1 MIDIDKLVETLNV
14 TDVTT
19 LDEMRAMVVAVF
31 DIAKASNDAEK
42 VLQDA
47 NEKLVKENERLTA
60 QNLELFNRVT
70 STYSTNNSENKE
82 NSDNSEDEEVTTDEI
97 LSYYTK

>member
-19 LDEMRAMVVAVF
+19 IDEMRAMVVAVL
-31 DIAKASNDAEK
+31 DSAKTSNEAEIA
-42 VLQDA
+42 LQDA
-47 NEKLVKENERLTA
+47 NDKLVKENERLTA

-70 STYSTNNSENKE
+70 STFSTTSTESVDDE
-82 NSDNSEDEEVTTDEI
+82 TEEVTTDEI
-97 LSYYTK
+97 LSYYTE

>member
-19 LDEMRAMVVAVF
+19 IDEMRAMVVAVL
-31 DIAKASNDAEK
+31 DSAKASNEAEIA
-42 VLQDA
+42 LQDA
-47 NEKLVKENERLTA
+47 NDTLVKENERLTA

-70 STYSTNNSENKE
+70 STFSTTSTESVDDE
-82 NSDNSEDEEVTTDEI
+82 TEEVTTDEI
-97 LSYYTK
+97 LSYYTE

>member
-19 LDEMRAMVVAVF
+19 IDEMRAMVVAVL
-31 DIAKASNDAEK
+31 DSAKASNEAEIA
-42 VLQDA
+42 LQDA
-47 NEKLVKENERLTA
+47 NDKLVKENERLTA

-70 STYSTNNSENKE
+70 STFSTTSTESVDDE
-82 NSDNSEDEEVTTDEI
+82 TEEVTTDEI
-97 LSYYTK
+97 LSYYTE

>member
-19 LDEMRAMVVAVF
+19 IDEMRAMVVAVL
-31 DIAKASNDAEK
+31 DSAKASNEAEI

-47 NEKLVKENERLTA
+47 NDKLVKENERLTA

-70 STYSTNNSENKE
+70 STFSTTSTESVDDE
-82 NSDNSEDEEVTTDEI
+82 TEEVTTDEI
-97 LSYYTK
+97 LSYYTE